1 MLRAIRNL
9 DYVVL
14 LCQDMASMR
23 KFYHELLGF
32 PICREW
38 GKWVEM
44 QVGAVL
50 LTLRPRGRP
59 YDGPALTCPPFL
71 VQS

>member
-14 LCQDMASMR
+14 LCREMAPMK

-32 PICREW
+32 PIYRDWDE
-38 GKWVEM
+38 WVEM

-50 LTLRPRGRP
+50 LSLRRRGRP
-59 YDGPALTCPPFL
+59 YAQRRPPRL
-71 VQS
+71 AAS